1 MDQYLS
7 GKAILAT
14 GKHLHGQGV
23 FGGACSQLCSFRLRW
38 RHTHS
43 VWYRRASAPQVNE
56 NAECVLSVSASTAS
70 WQLPRVEYYSWLLV
84 RKPLITKWHFR
95 IRWQKK
101 KKSPHRHWSSE
112 IKERSDMIT
121 WVMWTSERCALRQ
134 QRRPECLTLRAVES
148 CGRAILRGNSAFASG
163 SCNGRR
169 VDGTDGGTVHFQ
181 WRSVQIG
188 FEDFDSFF
196 LIKAILFEQKCS
208 LV

>member
-1 MDQYLS
+1 MAKESLEVPAHNCAAS
-7 GKAILAT
+7 GFDGVTRTLCDT
-14 GKHLHGQGV
+14 EGQALLRWMRMQNVFCLCQQVQPVDNYPEWNIIVGSSCV
-23 FGGACSQLCSFRLRW
+23 NPSLQNDISGFGG
-38 RHTHS
+38 
-43 VWYRRASAPQVNE
+43 
-56 NAECVLSVSASTAS
+56 
-70 WQLPRVEYYSWLLV
+70 
-84 RKPLITKWHFR
+84 K
-95 IRWQKK
+95 KK